1 MINEDEIKKICEVCG
16 KEKFISNF
24 TINHKTKYRRKIC
37 KHCVAQGLKMS
48 NAPILKT
55 KVCRACN
62 IEKDVKH
69 FHKQNAVSDGYMAR
83 CKKCKLDGKLIPK
96 EKKEKIEFRP
106 LTLAA
111 PSIQDYTEM
120 YLTLKKM
127 KYDLNKDIHI
137 QFCERYGLKPNIP
150 KQTFL
155 SHHSQKDLGLI

>member
-48 NAPILKT
+48 NAPVLKT
-55 KVCRACN
+55 KVCRACGL
-62 IEKDVKH
+62 EKDIKH
-69 FHKQNAVSDGYMAR
+69 FHKAKNVSDGYIAR
-83 CKKCKLDGKLIPK
+83 CKKCKTDGNLIPK

-111 PSIQDYTEM
+111 PSQEDYVEM

-127 KYDLNKDIHI
+127 GYNLSSDLHI
-137 QFCERYGLKPNIP
+137 QFCERYGLKANNP
-150 KQTFL
+150 KQIFK
-155 SHHSQKDLGLI
+155 HHISQKDLGLI